1 MPAMHRLRLAPL
13 VIAVAVTLAACG
25 GSDDGGGGATNETND
40 TGPKGP
46 VGATVILKDLKFDPE
61 TVTIEV
67 GESVKWEWKEKVLHN
82 VHGDGFE
89 SPNQTEG
96 TFSHTF
102 DEAGSFD
109 YQCTLHSG
117 MTGTVEVEES

>member
-1 MPAMHRLRLAPL
+1 MPAMHRLRIAPFILAAAL
-13 VIAVAVTLAACG
+13 SLAACG
-25 GSDDGGGGATNETND
+25 GSDDGGGGATNDTSD
-40 TGPKGP
+40 SKPTGPAA
-46 VGATVILKDLKFDPE
+46 ATVALKDLKFDPE
-61 TVTIEV
+61 TVTIAV
-67 GESVKWEWKEKVLHN
+67 GETVEWVWEEKVLHN
-82 VHGDGFE
+82 VHGDGVE
-89 SPNQTEG
+89 SPNQSEG